1 MARSKHRDGR
11 RRSPVNVIRTIAST
25 SAEAIRRVKT
35 ERRAYAAM
43 PKPVPWDWAMPRLI
57 PLLAGPYLDHP
68 GESLVLA
75 VLPPGVTVTFGIDLG
90 RGVMPFV
97 DTPVAERWECSPSQ
111 ICSVAVDNLERR
123 AAQIET
129 SAVRS
134 GTLSG
139 HIVGVLQR
147 PAWVSSLLLT
157 TPHLV
162 RLFGAQDQI
171 FVAAGHGTLI
181 SLPIDAPS
189 HVASELV
196 IEYEAKEWY
205 PLMLD
210 PFGLE
215 GGVLHWG
222 GAEEYEAD
230 DDDDDWVAVV

>member
-25 SAEAIRRVKT
+25 SAEVIRRVKT

-43 PKPVPWDWAMPRLI
+43 PKPVPWDWAVPRLM
-57 PLLAGPYLDHP
+57 PLLAGPYLDPP
-68 GESLVLA
+68 GESLVRA

-97 DTPVAERWECSPSQ
+97 DSPVAERWECSPSQ
-111 ICSVAVDNLERR
+111 ICSVAIENLERR
-123 AAQIET
+123 AAQLET
-129 SAVRS
+129 SAVVS

-147 PAWVSSLLLT
+147 PAWASSLLLS

-162 RLFGAQDQI
+162 RLFGDQDQI

-189 HVASELV
+189 Q
-196 IEYEAKEWY
+196 AKSRQ
-205 PLMLD
+205 
-210 PFGLE
+210 
-215 GGVLHWG
+215 
-222 GAEEYEAD
+222 
-230 DDDDDWVAVV
+230 VV

>member
-1 MARSKHRDGR
+1 MAPSKLGDRR
-11 RRSPVNVIRTIAST
+11 RRSPVDVIRTIAST
-25 SAEAIRRVKT
+25 SAEVIRRVKT

-43 PKPVPWDWAMPRLI
+43 PKPVPWDWAKPRLI
-57 PLLAGPYLDHP
+57 PLLAGPYLDP
-68 GESLVLA
+68 LGESLVRA

-90 RGVMPFV
+90 HGVMPFV
-97 DTPVAERWECSPSQ
+97 DSPVAERWECSPSQ
-111 ICSVAVDNLERR
+111 ICAVAVENLERR
-123 AAQIET
+123 AAQLET
-129 SAVRS
+129 SAVVS

-147 PAWVSSLLLT
+147 PAWASSLLLC

-162 RLFGAQDQI
+162 RLFGDQDQI
-171 FVAAGHGTLI
+171 FLAAGHGSLI

-189 HVASELV
+189 HVATELV
-196 IEYEAKEWY
+196 MEFEAKELY

-210 PFGLE
+210 PFGLT

-222 GAEEYEAD
+222 GATEYET